1 MGAIGEH
8 LLVQESGAD
17 HPAPELRRE
26 SSVTDISGGESDAAS
41 DINIDFEEAA
51 ADRGEPTL
59 AAEQKQS
66 FHAEIFRESAVVR
79 NWFGQQQW
87 LPDLVPDL
95 HVIVSARFKISKS
108 LVPAWS
114 GQRGQMEFPTSRV
127 AAGKAAIAHELTHVY
142 YPNANRLVAEGLALY
157 VQAEIGSNP
166 AFPNFGKPLH
176 DLAREILSDIVPEFH
191 RDRLNGVE
199 NLAPLHLADLD
210 VIATPNP
217 LTLTVGPNFYGEEA
231 RGQRVVYAL
240 AGSFATFLIATHG
253 VAKFRELFLRTP
265 LRPQACD
272 AGAPGRWFDVYR
284 FSLAELEIEWKSMI
298 GSRDR
303 VETKYAD

>member
-1 MGAIGEH
+1 MGAIRER
-8 LLVQESGAD
+8 LMLSESGED
-17 HPAPELRRE
+17 LPASASRRE
-26 SSVTDISGGESDAAS
+26 SDAANFSGGESDAAAVIS
-41 DINIDFEEAA
+41 IDFEESA
-51 ADRGEPTL
+51 ADRGEFTL

-66 FHAEIFRESAVVR
+66 FHADILCERAVVR

-87 LPDLVPDL
+87 PPDLMPDL
-95 HVIVSARFKISKS
+95 HIIVSARFKISKS

-114 GQRGQMEFPTSRV
+114 GRRGKMEFPISRV

-142 YPNANRLVAEGLALY
+142 FPNANRFMAEGLALY

-176 DLAREILSDIVPEFH
+176 DLAREILADIVPEFH

-210 VIATPNP
+210 AIATPNP
-217 LTLTVGPNFYGEEA
+217 LTLTVGANFYGEEP
-231 RGQRVVYAL
+231 RGQRVVYAI

-253 VAKFRELFLRTP
+253 LAKFRELFVRTP

-272 AGAPGRWFDVYR
+272 AGAPGRWSDVYG
-284 FSLAELEIEWKSMI
+284 FSLAELEAEWKSMI
-298 GSRDR
+298 ALGDR
-303 VETKYAD
+303 